1 MVLFEDPDCKIRV
14 ALPNPLICLIA
25 GHSIL
30 RGNKQYEATNTKN
43 GPNAA
48 GCRLRLTAVRN
59 RYSQGSRQY
68 LTDRHTYTQLVQPDR
83 DGLRHR
89 RYVRKYGQQC

>member
-1 MVLFEDPDCKIRV
+1 MVLFEGPDCKIGV
-14 ALPNPLICLIA
+14 VVPNPLICLIA

-48 GCRLRLTAVRN
+48 GCRLRPVSYTHLT
-59 RYSQGSRQY
+59 
-68 LTDRHTYTQLVQPDR
+68 LPTTP
-83 DGLRHR
+83 
-89 RYVRKYGQQC
+89 YV